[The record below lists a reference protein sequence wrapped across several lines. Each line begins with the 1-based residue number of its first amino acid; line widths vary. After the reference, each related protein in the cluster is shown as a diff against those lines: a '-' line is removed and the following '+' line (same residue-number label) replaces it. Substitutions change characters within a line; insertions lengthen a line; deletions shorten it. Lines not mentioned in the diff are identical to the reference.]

1 MFGDGFVEFAKAA
14 KAVPQTLLFSGGIYG
29 GQFAEKFPVRYV
41 DGAAILC
48 LSAAFIGGLLLV
60 IVAVAATIQIVRQG

>member
-41 DGAAILC
+41 DN
-48 LSAAFIGGLLLV
+48 
-60 IVAVAATIQIVRQG
+60 T